1 MKKYLYRTLIVL
13 CFALVGFS
21 CEKEESDEE
30 VMLDDVTL
38 NFAPAKKSVQV
49 DLPLDRVSNYWHI
62 YAPSEDSW
70 LQYEV
75 IPGRKSMYVV
85 VDGNLTDDVRSS
97 YIMVRSGRQTQRI
110 QVAQDTEGGISLSSD
125 YLPVRYLGASSSL
138 TILNTEFLTDLSVS
152 VEDTETEWCSALI
165 DGDRLF
171 VNTRFNDR
179 TEARS
184 ALLTVTGKRAITGE
198 TRTAFVTVYQGK
210 GGMTPYVFEIPDFSE
225 SQVYKVMDG
234 QKQVA
239 QITREF
245 LRAKG
250 KINAQAVVVYPV
262 ENDEVDLS
270 MGYVAQ
276 IVLENSNLVNDKG
289 TALEYTAPTGAVHG
303 GTVSF
308 DMTVAAANLNLD
320 PDSGE
325 SANLYTNPLTG
336 YIAGTL
342 AEPVTKIYMPGDVG
356 MGPEE
361 VVGSKEATVVPH
373 VITDERND
381 ETNVYPI
388 VKIGTQYW
396 MGKHLN
402 TVYYNKNKNF
412 EAIPTNFTGTGEAR
426 RPANFCVFGNNNGK
440 ADDEISLANRAKYG
454 LLYSYLTIG
463 GFASVDE
470 AGLTTELQEIPDN
483 ISPEGWI
490 VPSFAEIKCLQWYIV
505 RMQTLRHFGEVGIDA
520 DDNISGFDGPNS
532 SYRHNSG
539 FQPQGAANG
548 CFMHSRTF
556 RDKDN
561 AAAFH
566 TTDAQTRQS
575 LNRAFA
581 IRSLND
587 GGIRIKAQ

>member
-49 DLPLDRVSNYWHI
+49 DLPLDRISNYWHI

-110 QVAQDTEGGISLSSD
+110 RVAQDTEGGISLSSD
-125 YLPVRYLGASSSL
+125 YLPVRYLGASSTL

-152 VEDTETEWCSALI
+152 VEDTEKEWCSALV
-165 DGDRLF
+165 DGDQLF

-276 IVLENSNLVNDKG
+276 IVLANSDLDDATYVY
-289 TALEYTAPTGAVHG
+289 AAPTGAVHG

-308 DMTVAAANLNLD
+308 NAADNTL
-320 PDSGE
+320 S
-325 SANLYTNPLTG
+325 G

-342 AEPVTKIYMPGDVG
+342 AEPVTKVYMPGDVG

-361 VVGSKEATVVPH
+361 VVGSKEATVVAH
-373 VITDERND
+373 VITDVRKD

-402 TVYYNKNKNF
+402 TVYYNKSKNF
-412 EAIPTNFTGTGEAR
+412 EAIPTNVTTNETDR
-426 RPANFCVFGNNNGK
+426 RKPNYCIFNYNNG
-440 ADDEISLANRAKYG
+440 ASTEPAAVTNRERFG
-454 LLYSYLTIG
+454 LLYPYLTIG
-463 GFASVDE
+463 GFETVAD
-470 AGLTTELQEIPDN
+470 AGLSNAEDLIADN
-483 ISPEGWI
+483 LSPEGWI
-490 VPSFAEIKCLQWYIV
+490 VPTKDEANSLKAYLGGNGCMG
-505 RMQTLRHFGEVGIDA
+505 RLRCFIDYDTEGQPQVFPTA
-520 DDNISGFDGPNS
+520 GRQDDNISGFNAPRSG
-532 SYRHNSG
+532 YRSNTGSWTSG
-539 FQPQGAANG
+539 AENG
-548 CFMHSRTF
+548 CWMWTRSYQ
-556 RDKDN
+556 N
-561 AAAFH
+561 ATGSSMFH
-566 TTDAQTRQS
+566 VIDVQTSQNSARS
-575 LNRAFA
+575 MS

-587 GGIRIKAQ
+587 GGIKIKAQ

>member
-210 GGMTPYVFEIPDFSE
+210 GGMTPYVVESPDFSE

-276 IVLENSNLVNDKG
+276 IVLANSDLDDA
-289 TALEYTAPTGAVHG
+289 TYTYAAPTGAVHG
-303 GTVSF
+303 GSVSF
-308 DMTVAAANLNLD
+308 NMADNTL
-320 PDSGE
+320 S
-325 SANLYTNPLTG
+325 G

-361 VVGSKEATVVPH
+361 VVGSQEATVVPH
-373 VITDERND
+373 VITDVRNA

-396 MGKHLN
+396 MGRHLN

-412 EAIPTNFTGTGEAR
+412 EAIPTNVTTNEADR
-426 RPANFCVFGNNNGK
+426 RKPNYCIYSYNNG
-440 ADDEISLANRAKYG
+440 ASTESAAVTNRERFG
-454 LLYSYLTIG
+454 LLYPYLTIG
-463 GFASVDE
+463 GFETVAD
-470 AGLTTELQEIPDN
+470 AGLSNAEDLIADN
-483 ISPEGWI
+483 LSPEGWI
-490 VPSFAEIKCLQWYIV
+490 VPTKDEANSLKAYLGGNGCMGRLRCFVDYDAEGQPQV
-505 RMQTLRHFGEVGIDA
+505 FPTAGRP
-520 DDNISGFDGPNS
+520 DDNISGFNAPRSGYRSHSGAWTSGAENGCWMWTRTFQNATNS
-532 SYRHNSG
+532 SMFHVSDVQTSQNS
-539 FQPQGAANG
+539 A
-548 CFMHSRTF
+548 
-556 RDKDN
+556 
-561 AAAFH
+561 
-566 TTDAQTRQS
+566 
-575 LNRAFA
+575 RAMS

-587 GGIRIKAQ
+587 GGIKIKAQ

>member
-1 MKKYLYRTLIVL
+1 M
-13 CFALVGFS
+13 
-21 CEKEESDEE
+21 
-30 VMLDDVTL
+30 
-38 NFAPAKKSVQV
+38 
-49 DLPLDRVSNYWHI
+49 W
-62 YAPSEDSW
+62 SW
-70 LQYEV
+70 T
-75 IPGRKSMYVV
+75 
-85 VDGNLTDDVRSS
+85 GNLTDDVRSS

-276 IVLENSNLVNDKG
+276 IVLANSDLDDA
-289 TALEYTAPTGAVHG
+289 TYTYAAPTGAVHG
-303 GTVSF
+303 GSVSF
-308 DMTVAAANLNLD
+308 NMADNTL
-320 PDSGE
+320 S
-325 SANLYTNPLTG
+325 G

-361 VVGSKEATVVPH
+361 VVGSQEATVVPH
-373 VITDERND
+373 VITDVRNA

-396 MGKHLN
+396 MGRHLN

-412 EAIPTNFTGTGEAR
+412 EAIPTDVTTNEADR
-426 RPANFCVFGNNNGK
+426 RKPNYCIYSYNNG
-440 ADDEISLANRAKYG
+440 ASTESAAVTNRERFG
-454 LLYSYLTIG
+454 LLYPYLTIG
-463 GFASVDE
+463 GFETVADARIEQCGRSYCGQSFARRLDRADQGRGQLSESLPRRKRLHGGVS
-470 AGLTTELQEIPDN
+470 AVSSTTTPKV
-483 ISPEGWI
+483 SRRCSRRPEGRTTTSPGSMLPEAVTEAI
-490 VPSFAEIKCLQWYIV
+490 PGPGPPERRTVAGCGRALS
-505 RMQTLRHFGEVGIDA
+505 RMR
-520 DDNISGFDGPNS
+520 
-532 SYRHNSG
+532 
-539 FQPQGAANG
+539 
-548 CFMHSRTF
+548 
-556 RDKDN
+556 
-561 AAAFH
+561 
-566 TTDAQTRQS
+566 
-575 LNRAFA
+575 
-581 IRSLND
+581 
-587 GGIRIKAQ
+587 RILPCSM